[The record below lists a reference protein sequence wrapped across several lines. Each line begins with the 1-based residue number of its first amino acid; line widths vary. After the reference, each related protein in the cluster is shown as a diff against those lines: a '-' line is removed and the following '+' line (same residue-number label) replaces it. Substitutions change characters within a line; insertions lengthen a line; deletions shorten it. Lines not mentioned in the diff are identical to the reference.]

1 MRSGL
6 LFPSDHFPD
15 SYYLEA
21 PAQLAIDSESH
32 LIEQAQN
39 GELIA
44 FNQLVFQYQEGVY
57 NVALRLI
64 GAGELAADITQET
77 FLSAYQNLRRFR
89 GGSFRAWL
97 FRIATNLSY
106 DLIRK
111 GEKRRNESLEAL
123 QDAAGDGGALVD
135 LGETPEDGALR
146 RELVAEIKR
155 GLLTLPVEQRATLIL
170 CDIQGMSY
178 EEIAVTTSA
187 SLGTVKSRLSR
198 GRAHL
203 REFLMARRELL
214 PGQFRQKV

>member
-1 MRSGL
+1 MAV
-6 LFPSDHFPD
+6 DN
-15 SYYLEA
+15 
-21 PAQLAIDSESH
+21 ESR

-39 GELIA
+39 GELTA
-44 FNQLVFQYQEGVY
+44 FNQLVLQYQEGVY
-57 NVALRLI
+57 NVALRLM

-77 FLSAYQNLRRFR
+77 FLSAYKNLRRFR

-97 FRIATNLSY
+97 FRIATNLCY

-111 GEKRRNESLEAL
+111 GEKRRNESLQAL
-123 QDAAGDGGALVD
+123 QETAGDSGALVD
-135 LGETPEDGALR
+135 LGETPEDGVLR
-146 RELVAEIKR
+146 RELVEEIKR
-155 GLLTLPVEQRATLIL
+155 GLLTLPAEQRATLVL

-178 EEIAVTTSA
+178 EEIAVVTSA

-203 REFLMARRELL
+203 RDYFLARRELL